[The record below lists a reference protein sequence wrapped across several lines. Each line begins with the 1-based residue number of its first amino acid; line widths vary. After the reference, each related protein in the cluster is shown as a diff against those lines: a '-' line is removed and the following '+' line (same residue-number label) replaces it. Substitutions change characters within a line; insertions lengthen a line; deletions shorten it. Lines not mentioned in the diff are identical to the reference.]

1 MKIATT
7 LAVMFRKS
15 PKAEIIM
22 IYTYG
27 ANRRWMIL
35 PIKREHSHSMTQNI
49 PGKQVLV
56 RMRDCGKTTNNNI
69 IQANGIMTFE
79 DDLRLGDLLHCARQ
93 QYL

>member
-27 ANRRWMIL
+27 ANRRWMTL

-56 RMRDCGKTTNNNI
+56 RMCDFGKTATSCHVDFL
-69 IQANGIMTFE
+69 MLTFFNV
-79 DDLRLGDLLHCARQ
+79 DFFNVDFL
-93 QYL
+93 